1 MSDRLFFSR
10 QRREFGNDARAP
22 GFLSGWWQLPFS
34 VFAWMALA
42 SALWIV
48 AVYLFA

>member
-10 QRREFGNDARAP
+10 ERRELSDPGRAP